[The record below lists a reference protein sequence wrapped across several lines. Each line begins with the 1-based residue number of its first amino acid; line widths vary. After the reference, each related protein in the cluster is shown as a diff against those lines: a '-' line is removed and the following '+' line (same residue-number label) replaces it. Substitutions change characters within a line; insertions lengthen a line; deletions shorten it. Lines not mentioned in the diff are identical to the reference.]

1 MGSPPIPDRSPNKSA
16 SREVATSSVSSR
28 PVGFGDAPPRPHPG
42 VRPAVAPASV
52 PFSPPK
58 RRTGGSIK
66 GKERAASFDPFR
78 VADDDDGRDKDDDE
92 DRGGDQGGMRESAGT
107 AAIASNRAD
116 PAFPAQTRPTYRH
129 ILGSGNGGAA

>member
-1 MGSPPIPDRSPNKSA
+1 MGSPPIPDRSPTKSA
-16 SREVATSSVSSR
+16 SREVAASSVSSR

-42 VRPAVAPASV
+42 IRPAVAPASV

-92 DRGGDQGGMRESAGT
+92 DRGGDQGGMRESGGT
-107 AAIASNRAD
+107 AAIANNRAD
-116 PAFPAQTRPTYRH
+116 PPFPAQTRPTYRH